1 MRLFLAYLRFHG
13 NIVRVFGAVALVALA
28 LAIVLA
34 LRNAPAG
41 LILLGDAGAARLTAS
56 TEAVPYLAPPQPRPI
71 ASARLSDERGITTH
85 LPPSDEYRAP
95 LLAALNC
102 ARAQAGQPALDEEP
116 ELSREAVALW
126 RAMVARPDVSPSELI
141 DGKYAFVIVLPLSL
155 ADVQSSEAIAG
166 ASEAQVALC
175 SLGGMDLSTLDLTGL
190 STVGVA
196 VFADPRPEDGLDDSS
211 AIIIAR

>member
-1 MRLFLAYLRFHG
+1 
-13 NIVRVFGAVALVALA
+13 
-28 LAIVLA
+28 
-34 LRNAPAG
+34 
-41 LILLGDAGAARLTAS
+41 
-56 TEAVPYLAPPQPRPI
+56 
-71 ASARLSDERGITTH
+71 
-85 LPPSDEYRAP
+85 
-95 LLAALNC
+95 
-102 ARAQAGQPALDEEP
+102 
-116 ELSREAVALW
+116 
-126 RAMVARPDVSPSELI
+126 MVARPDVSPSELI
-141 DGKYAFVIVLPLSL
+141 DGKYAFVIVLPLSR

>member
-13 NIVRVFGAVALVALA
+13 NIIRVLGAVALVVLA
-28 LAIVLA
+28 LAVLLA

-41 LILLGDAGAARLTAS
+41 LILLGNADAARPTAS
-56 TEAVPYLAPPQPRPI
+56 TEAVPYLAAAQPRPI
-71 ASARLSDERGITTH
+71 ASARLSDERGITAD

-102 ARAQAGQPALDEEP
+102 ARAQAGQSALGEEL
-116 ELSREAVALW
+116 ELSREAAALW
-126 RAMVARPDVSPSELI
+126 RAMVAHPDVSPSELI
-141 DGKYAFVIVLPLSL
+141 GGKYTFVTVLPLSL
-155 ADVQSSEAIAG
+155 AAVQSSEAITG
-166 ASEAQVALC
+166 ASEVQVALC

-211 AIIIAR
+211 AIIIAK